1 MLSYKPTKS
10 ADRNP
15 KEEAEQRHE
24 ISYKPLSLYVGD
36 TAKIDPYNMFNFE
49 RLAGAAVIRHAEY
62 EVRHAARRFRRKT
75 YKR

>member
-1 MLSYKPTKS
+1 MLSYKPPKS

-36 TAKIDPYNMFNFE
+36 TAKIDPYYVQ
-49 RLAGAAVIRHAEY
+49 L
-62 EVRHAARRFRRKT
+62 
-75 YKR
+75 